1 MQSADKCMICGD
13 GHAARRCPAL
23 WDPLNEGF
31 YSGGGGGGG
40 HSHDDD
46 DERAAKKLM
55 AVFAQWLGAG
65 QINPINPTNPLNDDN
80 GLPYLL
86 QRDQRING
94 PLYSRVRA

>member
-1 MQSADKCMICGD
+1 MICGD

-55 AVFAQWLGAG
+55 TVFAQWLGAG
-65 QINPINPTNPLNDDN
+65 RINPSNDEN
-80 GLPYLL
+80 GLPHLL

-94 PLYSRVRA
+94 SLYSWLRA

>member
-1 MQSADKCMICGD
+1 MQSADKCIICGD

-55 AVFAQWLGAG
+55 AGFAHWLGAG
-65 QINPINPTNPLNDDN
+65 QINDDN
-80 GLPYLL
+80 GLPHLL

-94 PLYSRVRA
+94 LLYSWLRA

>member
-1 MQSADKCMICGD
+1 MQSAEKCMICGD

-40 HSHDDD
+40 GHSHDDD

-55 AVFAQWLGAG
+55 AGLMQWLGAG
-65 QINPINPTNPLNDDN
+65 QTNPINDDN

-94 PLYSRVRA
+94 PLYSGLRA

>member
-55 AVFAQWLGAG
+55 AGLVKWLGAG
-65 QINPINPTNPLNDDN
+65 QFNPNDDN
-80 GLPYLL
+80 GLPHLL
-86 QRDQRING
+86 QRGQRINR
-94 PLYSRVRA
+94 PHYSGVRA

>member
-1 MQSADKCMICGD
+1 MICGD

-65 QINPINPTNPLNDDN
+65 QHDRFNDDN
-80 GLPYLL
+80 GLPHLL